1 MADAGDA
8 AAAAEDSS
16 RFQFV
21 ALAEWTT
28 HDVGAWLRAGVEKRC
43 GWEKKLSMDY
53 TQLFEI
59 CGVTGDTLLEMKDYG
74 REEWKEMKDEL
85 EEEHLEQG
93 VVPVKLADR
102 AKIKRVRTTTDIC
115 LARTYAWTC
124 SLDMVGH
131 CSLGNTSKHTAH
143 C

>member
-8 AAAAEDSS
+8 PAAAGDSLS
-16 RFQFV
+16 FQFV
-21 ALAEWTT
+21 PLAEWTT
-28 HDVGAWLRAGVEKRC
+28 CEVGAWLRAGVEKRC

-74 REEWKEMKDEL
+74 RDEWKEMKDEL
-85 EEEHLEQG
+85 EQEHHEQG

-102 AKIKRVRTTTDIC
+102 AKIKRVRTN
-115 LARTYAWTC
+115 
-124 SLDMVGH
+124 SLLHVPCRLLNLH
-131 CSLGNTSKHTAH
+131 V
-143 C
+143 